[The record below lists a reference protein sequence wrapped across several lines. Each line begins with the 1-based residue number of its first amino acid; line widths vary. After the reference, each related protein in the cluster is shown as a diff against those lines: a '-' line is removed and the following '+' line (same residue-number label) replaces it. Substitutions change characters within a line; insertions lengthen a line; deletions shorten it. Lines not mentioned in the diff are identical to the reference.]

1 MRDFKTN
8 LLFNLGGHAM
18 NLPVP
23 ADESRP
29 KVTLSD
35 IIRNAQ

>member
-1 MRDFKTN
+1 MRDFKPN
-8 LLFNLGGHAM
+8 LLFNLGGHVM

-29 KVTLSD
+29 KVALSD
-35 IIRNAQ
+35 MIRSAR